1 MLAQW
6 LMQDWCSFQYQGP
19 MPNLLS
25 HKQLDCHPS
34 VGNINMF
41 FFAADKEES
50 NDPKI
55 PSVEWRGA
63 TNKREI
69 WSPSDLQKIIL
80 MVRITSTRNVWT
92 HFNFYVK

>member
-1 MLAQW
+1 MSTRSLQPIPDFAENKNSMLAQW

-41 FFAADKEES
+41 LFAADKEE
-50 NDPKI
+50 
-55 PSVEWRGA
+55 
-63 TNKREI
+63 
-69 WSPSDLQKIIL
+69 
-80 MVRITSTRNVWT
+80 
-92 HFNFYVK
+92 